1 MMDRRTLC
9 LGVALVPLLATPAH
23 GGTSCEPDWVA
34 PLRAELQAMA
44 ARLTR
49 NARPWSGP
57 SRVYRPESY
66 GYKAGDAFATAAIQ
80 AAIEAVAQA
89 GGGTVRL
96 SSGDYVSGTIVLRSN
111 VRLEVS
117 QGARLVASTD
127 LHDYPDHI
135 AQRPTVMDSNM
146 GMNQSLIFAE
156 GCENISI
163 CGRGEIWGR
172 GTPDNFPGAETSGST
187 PGRPFMIRVIDCR
200 RVHIRDIHLRDAAC
214 WMQNYLNCEDVL
226 VEGIQVQNQANHN
239 NDGIDLDGCRRVVM
253 RNCLINAEDDALCF
267 KGASERPMEEVLIED
282 CRLYSTCNAL
292 KFGTDSQGDF
302 RRVLV
307 RRCEVGGVPADMP
320 ATRRKR
326 SDSGIAWE
334 SVDGNTVENILAQDI
349 RIVRADSPLFL
360 RLGDRGRVRPEEQR
374 PSPGSI
380 RRIVYE
386 RISGDDNGA
395 RGSFFTGL
403 PEHLIEDVALIDVN
417 LSVSPAQQAPP
428 AEADIPEKPGDY
440 PDPPMFGPV
449 LPAHGLWARH
459 VRDLDLIRTRFT
471 LTGADP
477 RPMVVARTDATGVRI
492 NAC

>member
-1 MMDRRTLC
+1 MIDRRTLC
-9 LGVALVPLLATPAH
+9 LGAALAPLLVTPASAM
-23 GGTSCEPDWVA
+23 GSCEPDWVA
-34 PLRAELQAMA
+34 PMRADLEAMA

-57 SRVYRPESY
+57 SRVYRPETF
-66 GYKAGDAFATAAIQ
+66 GYAAGALATTAIQ
-80 AAIEAVAQA
+80 AAIDAAASA

-96 SSGDYVSGTIVLRSN
+96 SSGDYTSGTIVLRSN
-111 VRLEVS
+111 VRVEVS
-117 QGARLVASTD
+117 HGARLVASTD
-127 LHDYPDHI
+127 LHDYPDHV

-156 GCENISI
+156 ACENISI

-172 GTPDNFPGAETSGST
+172 GTMDNFPGAETIGAT
-187 PGRPFMIRVIDCR
+187 PGRPFLIRVIDCH
-200 RVHIRDIHLRDAAC
+200 RVHIKDIRLRDAAC

-226 VEGIQVQNQANHN
+226 VDGIHVQNQANHN
-239 NDGIDLDGCRRVVM
+239 NDGIDLDGCRRVVV

-326 SDSGIAWE
+326 ADSGIAWE
-334 SVDGNTVENILAQDI
+334 SVDGNTIENVLAQDI

-360 RLGDRGRVRPEEQR
+360 RLGDRGRVRPEEPR
-374 PSPGSI
+374 PPAGNLQ
-380 RRIVYE
+380 RIVYE
-386 RISGDDNGA
+386 RISGDDNGP

-403 PEHLIEDVALIDVN
+403 PDHPITDVVLIDVN
-417 LSVSPAQQAPP
+417 LGVSAAQSAPP
-428 AEADIPEKPGDY
+428 AEADIPEKPADY

-459 VRDLDLIRTRFT
+459 IRNLDLIRTRFT
-471 LTGADP
+471 PSGADA
-477 RPMVVARTDATGVRI
+477 RPMVVTATDAEGVRV